1 MPRGDVQLINAG
13 AQLVPTAEVGNWIPD
28 FQFAGGNG
36 DLARIF
42 SVQVGTYSRIGDML
56 RASFRL
62 VTTTWTFTT
71 AAGNLRIIGLPYPK
85 AVEVL
90 DEMGGCVFQ
99 GITKAGYTNFA
110 LTTTSGQ
117 SFINITASG
126 SAQAVSLVTAADMPS
141 GTPQSVQGSIFMR
154 VQP

>member
-1 MPRGDVQLINAG
+1 MRGDTQFINAG
-13 AQLVPTAEVGNWIPD
+13 ASLAPTAEIGTWIPD

-36 DLARIF
+36 DLVKVF
-42 SVQVGTYSRIGDML
+42 SAQLGTYTRIGDML

-85 AVEVL
+85 FIESI
-90 DEMGGCVFQ
+90 DEFGSCIFSGV
-99 GITKAGYTNFA
+99 TKAGYTNFSVS
-110 LTTTSGQ
+110 TTSGN
-117 SFINITASG
+117 SFLNITASG
-126 SAQAVSLVTAADMPS
+126 SAQAISLVAAADMPS
-141 GTPQSVQGSIFMR
+141 ATQQTLLGSIYMR